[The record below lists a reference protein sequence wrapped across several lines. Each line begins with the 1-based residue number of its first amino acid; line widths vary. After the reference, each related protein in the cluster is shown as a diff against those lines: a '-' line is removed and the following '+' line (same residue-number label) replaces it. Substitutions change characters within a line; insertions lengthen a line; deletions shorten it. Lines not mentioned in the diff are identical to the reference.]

1 MNEPLPPGLE
11 EIPGLTDDPV
21 MRLIYTGQAQSL
33 AEAEEMYL
41 SASLDEVE
49 VLAGSSMT
57 NDQLR
62 EHPLIKLFATR
73 AGRGWED
80 SLW

>member
-1 MNEPLPPGLE
+1 MNKPLPQGME
-11 EIPGLTDDPV
+11 EIPGITDDPV
-21 MRLIYTGQAQSL
+21 NRLLFTGEAQTVS
-33 AEAEEMYL
+33 EAEEMYL
-41 SASLDEVE
+41 SASLDEAE
-49 VLAGSSMT
+49 ELAGSSLT